1 MNELRLADIDCDEAI
16 FEGFARV
23 HGQSRAELLR
33 GAALGGAALAAALVT
48 SPPARA
54 GSASDEDYLNFDLT
68 FERMQASFY
77 TEAERIGTIDRMGE
91 EARFWARTLG
101 SHERA
106 HVRIL
111 KQVLGSSA
119 VGTPRF
125 DFRGATDSAE
135 AFLRTA
141 VAMEDLTVALLA
153 GQVGE
158 LTKRQLVSA
167 LLSLLTVEARH
178 AAWAR
183 RIVGGEPVKQSF
195 DEPLPTAEVGRF
207 IESTKFI
214 SSRSVITRAS
224 GQPRFTG

>member
-1 MNELRLADIDCDEAI
+1 MSEPRLADIDRDGAI
-16 FEGFARV
+16 VEGFARLQ
-23 HGQSRAELLR
+23 GQSRAELLR
-33 GAALGGAALAAALVT
+33 KAALGGAALAGALAM
-48 SPPARA
+48 PAPARPA
-54 GSASDEDYLNFDLT
+54 SATDVDFLNFDLT

-111 KQVLGSSA
+111 KQVLGSEA
-119 VGTPRF
+119 VARPRF
-125 DFRGATDSAE
+125 DFRGATDSRDE
-135 AFLRTA
+135 FVRTA

-158 LTKRQLVSA
+158 LENRQLVSA

-183 RIVGGEPVKQSF
+183 RIVGGEPVNESF
-195 DEPLPTAEVGRF
+195 DEPLPTAKVGRF

-214 SSRSVITRAS
+214 TSRSVITQAS